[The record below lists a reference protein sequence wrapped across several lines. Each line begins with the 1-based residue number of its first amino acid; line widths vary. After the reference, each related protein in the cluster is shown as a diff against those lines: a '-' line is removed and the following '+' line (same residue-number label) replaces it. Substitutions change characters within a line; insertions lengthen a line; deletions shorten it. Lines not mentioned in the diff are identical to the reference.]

1 MHFLIF
7 AERRALL
14 ALPLL
19 TTFLL
24 ASPAAQAAHMMVVA
38 ANPQAAQAG
47 LAILKAGGTAMD
59 AAVAVQ
65 AVLGLVEPHASGL
78 GGGAML
84 LYYEAASRTV
94 TSYDGRETAPAA
106 VKPDLFPGAGRQARS
121 RSPRPSSVDAPSV
134 YRAPSRCCRSP
145 TRHMAKLPWADL
157 FKPAI
162 KLAEDGFPVAPR
174 LARLIATEATTLGR
188 QPALHDYFLQS
199 GPPKAGALL
208 KNPAYADTLRH
219 LAADGAAALQTGPIA
234 ADIAAAI
241 RSDPV
246 PGLMTADDLA
256 AYKPIKRD
264 PVCAAY
270 RTYTICS
277 AAPPSSGGIS
287 ILETLGVLS
296 HFDVP
301 ALSPAS
307 DDASMLILEAERL
320 AMADR
325 DAYVADPAFE
335 RVPTQGLVAGDYLTY
350 RAQTL
355 DRDQATPL
363 ARAGNPSWNAVPP
376 DAAPRALPPPPQP
389 AQPEHGTSDIA
400 IVDAQGN
407 AVSMTTTI
415 EGEFGAHILVH
426 GFLLNNEL
434 TDFSFEPQANGRP
447 ISNRVEPG
455 KRPRS
460 SMAPSIVLDA
470 DRKLVAVVGS
480 AGGARIPSYV
490 VQATVALLDWNLDPA
505 RALALGHVG
514 DASRPE
520 LEEGTPAATQLDALK
535 KRGEA
540 VSLAAMGSGSAIIR
554 VTPNGLVGAADPRR
568 DGLAVGD

>member
-1 MHFLIF
+1 
-7 AERRALL
+7 
-14 ALPLL
+14 
-19 TTFLL
+19 
-24 ASPAAQAAHMMVVA
+24 MMVVA

-106 VKPDLFPGAGRQARS
+106 VKPDLFLGPDGKPVPFTQAVLGGRPVGVPGAVPMLQIAYKAHG
-121 RSPRPSSVDAPSV
+121 
-134 YRAPSRCCRSP
+134 
-145 TRHMAKLPWADL
+145 KLPWADL

-188 QPALHDYFLQS
+188 QPALRDYFLQS

-256 AYKPIKRD
+256 AYKPMKRD

-287 ILETLGVLS
+287 VLETLGVLS
-296 HFDVP
+296 PFRRAGIVARLRRRLHAHP
-301 ALSPAS
+301 RSRAPRHGRPRRLRGRSCLRAGPLPRAWSQATISPTGPRRSTATRRLPSPAQ
-307 DDASMLILEAERL
+307 AIRPGTPF
-320 AMADR
+320 R
-325 DAYVADPAFE
+325 
-335 RVPTQGLVAGDYLTY
+335 PTQHPGRSHRHHSPRSRNTAP
-350 RAQTL
+350 
-355 DRDQATPL
+355 ATS
-363 ARAGNPSWNAVPP
+363 PSWTR
-376 DAAPRALPPPPQP
+376 RATRFP
-389 AQPEHGTSDIA
+389 
-400 IVDAQGN
+400 
-407 AVSMTTTI
+407 
-415 EGEFGAHILVH
+415 
-426 GFLLNNEL
+426 
-434 TDFSFEPQANGRP
+434 
-447 ISNRVEPG
+447 
-455 KRPRS
+455 
-460 SMAPSIVLDA
+460 
-470 DRKLVAVVGS
+470 
-480 AGGARIPSYV
+480 
-490 VQATVALLDWNLDPA
+490 
-505 RALALGHVG
+505 
-514 DASRPE
+514 
-520 LEEGTPAATQLDALK
+520 
-535 KRGEA
+535 
-540 VSLAAMGSGSAIIR
+540 
-554 VTPNGLVGAADPRR
+554 
-568 DGLAVGD
+568 

>member
-106 VKPDLFPGAGRQARS
+106 VKPDLFLGPDGKPVPFTQAVLGGRPVGVPGAVPMLQIAYKAHG
-121 RSPRPSSVDAPSV
+121 
-134 YRAPSRCCRSP
+134 
-145 TRHMAKLPWADL
+145 KLPWADL

-188 QPALHDYFLQS
+188 QPALRDYFLQS

-256 AYKPIKRD
+256 AYKPMKRD

-287 ILETLGVLS
+287 VLETLGVLS

-363 ARAGNPSWNAVPP
+363 ARPGNPSWNAVPP
-376 DAAPRALPPPPQP
+376 DAAPRALPPSPQP

-447 ISNRVEPG
+447 IANRVEPG

-554 VTPNGLVGAADPRR
+554 VTTNGLVGAADPRR
-568 DGLAVGD
+568 DGQAVGD